1 MINTVKRLFG
11 KKEQKIKREV
21 NRMKD
26 FTRVNKYME
35 KIDQKRTDYIGAG
48 ANQQIRLSN
57 EL

>member
-21 NRMKD
+21 NKMKD

-48 ANQQIRLSN
+48 AN
-57 EL
+57 